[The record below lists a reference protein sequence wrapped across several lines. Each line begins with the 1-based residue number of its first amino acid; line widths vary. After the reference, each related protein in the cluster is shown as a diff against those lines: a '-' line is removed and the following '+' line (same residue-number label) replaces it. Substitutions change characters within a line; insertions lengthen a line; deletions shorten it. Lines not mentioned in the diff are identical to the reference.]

1 MFLIFNCGKI
11 LVTKSIILKRARL
24 GRGKC
29 FHIVLQPISRT
40 FFFFFLSCKTKTPY
54 CSAALLPPH
63 FSFCPQS
70 LATSIL
76 LSVFMNFDDSRYLV

>member
-1 MFLIFNCGKI
+1 MFKIFNCGKI
-11 LVTKSIILKRARL
+11 LVTKSIILKSARF

-29 FHIVLQPISRT
+29 IHIVLQPISRT
-40 FFFFFLSCKTKTPY
+40 FFFLSCKTKTPY

-70 LATSIL
+70 LTTSIL
-76 LSVFMNFDDSRYLV
+76 LSVFMNFDDFSYLV